1 LNLRAVPTTKFLLH
15 GSVILLLTALTQ
27 VGAIAYVA
35 AYLFYRH
42 TRLSW
47 ATFAVFFALYTVVVV
62 AANLIAPAFG
72 RVPISCFDT
81 DDAKLAVRSP
91 LFCALNR
98 NFVTLKM
105 RTAALA
111 LASNMDKKFSGT
123 KTLILDGN
131 FPFIDGFPLLPHL
144 SHSDGKKLDIAFYYA
159 ASGSYLPGRTRSPIG
174 YFAFEQPEKG
184 AELPCADRSDML
196 TFRWNFN
203 YLQSVFPSYQL
214 DGERTKEALR
224 WLATDGDSYGV
235 EKIFVEPYLAQ
246 RLKVKNE
253 RIRFQGCRAA
263 RHDDHI
269 HFQVR

>member
-1 LNLRAVPTTKFLLH
+1 VPTTKFLLH

-35 AYLFYRH
+35 ACLFYRH

-47 ATFAVFFALYTVVVV
+47 AAFAVFVALYAVVVV

-72 RVPISCFDT
+72 RVPISCFAT
-81 DDAKLAVRSP
+81 DDAGLAVRSP

-105 RTAALA
+105 RTAAYA
-111 LASNMDKKFSGT
+111 LASNMDTKFSGT

-159 ASGSYLPGRTRSPIG
+159 ADGSYIPGKTRSPIG

-184 AELPCADRSDML
+184 VVLPCADRSDML
-196 TFRWNFN
+196 TFRWNLTF
-203 YLQSVFPSYQL
+203 LQSVFPSYGL
-214 DGERTKEALR
+214 DGERMGEALR
-224 WLATDGDSYGV
+224 WLATDGQAFGV
-235 EKIFVEPYLAQ
+235 EKIFIEPHLGRQ
-246 RLKVKNE
+246 LNVKYD